1 MTTTAA
7 RASGGGRRALRAAFS
22 LPELMIALGIL
33 GLGLLII
40 AAALPVGLVY
50 NRESIDRNTGDVAAD
65 YAAGLI
71 EQSLRTSRKFVRWD
85 TSLNRLL
92 LPTDR
97 RLDPIFRPRSVF
109 NPTGDPSLGP
119 PYPEDQSPTA
129 DASDVFPFRQHYEPI
144 VKVRPLIMMNMDTDV
159 APSNN
164 AVSEPDDGEE
174 LIADWL
180 QWVYN
185 GLDLDRREV
194 DFRFGD
200 SGFGF
205 SPEGP
210 ALWWFPAMPVQA
222 RVFPAIPP
230 TVLPG
235 ESRTLR
241 FTPENPP
248 PLYSALRSDD
258 PWAAART
265 GELVKLRQQRFSWVA
280 FYRRVAYDVP
290 DPTAPAG
297 GEYASANAVRT
308 DPLSYEVITLVCRRP
323 SEAHVFV
330 RQDRSNSLTAR
341 IANPRPLPPNVLG
354 MAGSGE
360 HRLAPVPWL
369 VTFTQ
374 LPQYSPG
381 GALPPSAMAG
391 GYVADPDRL
400 ANPNAPRPA
409 NLVFKCSP
417 GVSEILPV
425 GSIFIPAV
433 NDHFPNRGAI
443 VATVGLGTQANQTRA
458 AGFVPHSPTALPI
471 FRVKER
477 PDDQTVIVEN
487 EGLYPWVNP
496 TISPANQ
503 PEHWPVW
510 VIPPAATL
518 EGSTTVFENR
528 SSVVG
533 VSRRFVR
540 LPEIA
545 P

>member
-7 RASGGGRRALRAAFS
+7 RRSGGGRAGRAAFS

-65 YAAGLI
+65 YAAGLL

-85 TSLNRLL
+85 TTTNGPL

-97 RLDPIFRPRSVF
+97 RLDPIFRPRSLF
-109 NPTGDPSLGP
+109 DSTGNG
-119 PYPEDQSPTA
+119 YPEDALPTA
-129 DASDVFPFRQHYEPI
+129 DQSDVFPFRQHYEPI
-144 VKVRPLIMMNMDTDV
+144 VKVRPLIMMNVDTDV

-180 QWVYN
+180 QWVHN

-200 SGFGF
+200 TQFGF
-205 SPEGP
+205 SP

-248 PLYSALRSDD
+248 PFDVPLRSDD
-258 PWAAART
+258 TWAAART

-280 FYRRVAYDVP
+280 FYRRVGYDVP
-290 DPTAPAG
+290 DPTAPGG

-308 DPLSYEVITLVCRRP
+308 DPLLYEIITLVCRRP
-323 SEAHVFV
+323 SDAHVFV

-369 VTFTQ
+369 VTFTE
-374 LPQYSPG
+374 LPQYSPN
-381 GALPPSAMAG
+381 GALPPSAMSG

-409 NLVFKCSP
+409 NLVFKCSA
-417 GVSEILPV
+417 GVSELLPV

-443 VATVGLGTQANQTRA
+443 VAPVGLGAQANQTRA

-496 TISPANQ
+496 SISPANQ

-518 EGSTTVFENR
+518 EGNNTVFENR

-533 VSRRFVR
+533 VARRFVR